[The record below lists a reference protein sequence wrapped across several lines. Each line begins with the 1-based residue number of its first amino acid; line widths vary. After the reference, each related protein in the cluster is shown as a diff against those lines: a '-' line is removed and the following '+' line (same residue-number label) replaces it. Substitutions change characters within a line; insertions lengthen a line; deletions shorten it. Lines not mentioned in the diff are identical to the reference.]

1 MDTTDRADALLDRL
15 RKRGYV
21 RTRPVEEAL
30 RHVPRDAFVE
40 TAGPGDAYRDAPLP
54 IGRGQTISAP
64 HMVAIMLEALQLEP
78 GQKVLEVG
86 TGSGYHAAL
95 IGEIVGPKGRVVTL
109 EYETELADRAGHA
122 LKQVGASNVQVV
134 QGDGGEG
141 WPKEAPYDR
150 INVTCAAPEIP
161 SPVADQ
167 TKVDGLILIP
177 IGRHPSALVRATR
190 TEDGWEHEDLGACAF
205 VPLRGPHG
213 FHD

>member
-1 MDTTDRADALLDRL
+1 MDATGRADALVERL
-15 RKRGYV
+15 KRRGYV
-21 RTRPVEEAL
+21 QTRAVEEAL
-30 RHVPRDAFVE
+30 RTVPRDAFVD

-64 HMVAIMLEALQLEP
+64 HMVAIMLEALRLDV

-95 IGEIVGPKGRVVTL
+95 IAEVVGPEGRVVTL
-109 EYETELADRAGHA
+109 EYETELADRAGQA
-122 LKQVGASNVQVV
+122 IQDLGYANVQVV

-141 WPKEAPYDR
+141 WPQAAPYDR

-161 SPVADQ
+161 TPLVDQ
-167 TKVDGLILIP
+167 TKVGGLILVP
-177 IGRHPSALVRATR
+177 LGRHPSALVRATR
-190 TEDGWEHEDLGACAF
+190 TDEGWEREDMGPCAF